1 MADGKVRLGVLGVGS
16 WTAVNHL
23 PAIEGRD
30 EVEWVAAVDTDPD
43 RRRNVQARFPFGLV
57 TESVEDALGAGVD
70 AVIVGSTPNAHHA
83 LTKAALEAGAHVLC
97 EKPFTTSAAEAWELV
112 RLAEERGKHLL
123 TAFGWNYTPM
133 VRRAEA
139 LLAANPIGEIE
150 HLQIHMATALR
161 EMYLKVMPVWGRPE
175 EFLPIPSS
183 YTSLERGAGY
193 NQAQLSHAYGLA
205 LWLTRLRAKRLFA
218 FMSTLG
224 SEVDLHDT
232 VSIEFTNGAIGS
244 VSGTTCPLGSNDN
257 KHQLDIRIFGSDGQ
271 LLLDFDREMIWLYRD
286 PVTDFRLVVPDGAGA
301 YECTGPANTLLE
313 LALGRD
319 VENRS
324 PGWLAAQATEMTA
337 AGYDSWR
344 SGRAEEIDT
353 SL

>member
-1 MADGKVRLGVLGVGS
+1 MDKVRLAVLGVGS

-30 EVEWVAAVDTDPD
+30 DVEWVAAVDTDPE
-43 RRRNVQARFPFGLV
+43 RRRNVAARFGFGLV
-57 TESVEDALGAGVD
+57 TESVDEALGAGVD

-83 LTKAALEAGAHVLC
+83 LTRAALESGAHVLC
-97 EKPFTTSAAEAWELV
+97 EKPFTTSAHEAWELV
-112 RLAEERGKHLL
+112 RLAEQRGRHLL

-139 LLAANPIGEIE
+139 LLTANPIGTIE

-161 EMYLKVMPVWGRPE
+161 EMYLKIMPVWGSPR
-175 EFLPIPSS
+175 SS
-183 YTSLERGAGY
+183 CRSLELHEPRAGRGLQPGPAL
-193 NQAQLSHAYGLA
+193 ACVRPCPVAHAA
-205 LWLTRLRAKRLFA
+205 PRASGSSRSCRPSARRWICTTPSRSSSRTARPGPSRAPRAAWGRTTTGTSWTSGRF
-218 FMSTLG
+218 G
-224 SEVDLHDT
+224 SE
-232 VSIEFTNGAIGS
+232 
-244 VSGTTCPLGSNDN
+244 
-257 KHQLDIRIFGSDGQ
+257 GQ

-301 YECTGPANTLLE
+301 YECTGPANTLLD
-313 LALGRD
+313 LALGQD

-337 AGYDSWR
+337 AGYGSWR
-344 SGRAEEIDT
+344 SGRAEDIDT

>member
-1 MADGKVRLGVLGVGS
+1 MDKVRLAVLGVGS

-23 PAIEGRD
+23 PAIEARGD
-30 EVEWVAAVDTDPD
+30 VEWVAAVDTDPE
-43 RRRNVQARFPFGLV
+43 RRRNVAARFPFGLV
-57 TESVEDALGAGVD
+57 TESVDEALATGVD

-83 LTKAALEAGAHVLC
+83 LVRAALESGANVLC
-97 EKPFTTSAAEAWELV
+97 EKPFTTSGREAWELV
-112 RLAEERGKHLL
+112 RLAESGGQHLL

-139 LLAANPIGEIE
+139 LLAANPIGTIE
-150 HLQIHMATALR
+150 HIQVHMATALR

-205 LWLTRLRAKRLFA
+205 LWLTRLRARRIFA

-224 SEVDLHDT
+224 SEVDLHDA
-232 VSIEFTNGAIGS
+232 VSIEFTNGATGS
-244 VSGTTCPLGSNDN
+244 ISGTTCPLGSNDN
-257 KHQLDIRIFGSDGQ
+257 KHQLDIRIFGSEGQ
-271 LLLDFDREMIWLYRD
+271 LLLDFDREMIWLYKD
-286 PVTDFRLVVPDGAGA
+286 AATDFRLVLPDGAGA
-301 YECTGPANTLLE
+301 YECTGPANALLDLTL
-313 LALGRD
+313 GHD

-344 SGRAEEIDT
+344 SGRAEDIDT

>member
-1 MADGKVRLGVLGVGS
+1 MDKVRLAVLGVGS

-30 EVEWVAAVDTDPD
+30 DVEWVAAVDTDPE
-43 RRRNVQARFPFGLV
+43 RRRNVAARFPFGLV
-57 TESVEDALGAGVD
+57 TDSVEEALAAEVD
-70 AVIVGSTPNAHHA
+70 AVIVGATPNAHHA
-83 LTKAALEAGAHVLC
+83 LTKAALEADANVLC
-97 EKPFTTSAAEAWELV
+97 EKPFTTSAREAWELV
-112 RLAEERGKHLL
+112 RLAEERDRHLL

-133 VRRAEA
+133 VQRAEA
-139 LLAANPIGEIE
+139 LLAAHPIGTVE
-150 HLQIHMATALR
+150 HVQIHMATALR
-161 EMYLKVMPVWGRPE
+161 EMYLKVMPVWGRPD

-224 SEVDLHDT
+224 SEVDLHDA
-232 VSIEFTNGAIGS
+232 VSIEFTNGATASI
-244 VSGTTCPLGSNDN
+244 SGTVCPLGSNGN
-257 KHQLDIRIFGSDGQ
+257 KHQLDIRIFGSEGQ
-271 LLLDFDREMIWLYRD
+271 LLLDFDREMIWLYKD
-286 PVTDFRLVVPDGAGA
+286 EVNDYRLVVPDGAGL
-301 YECTGPANTLLE
+301 YECTGPANTLVD
-313 LALGRD
+313 LALGRAT
-319 VENRS
+319 ENRS

-344 SGRAEEIDT
+344 SGRAEDIDQT
-353 SL
+353 L